1 MSRDT
6 EMDWILAKLK
16 RPEPA
21 AFVLAGAPGVGK
33 TRLAAEAAKSAAG
46 LGFTTAQAVA
56 SRAAAAIPFGPFAPF
71 LPEAG
76 YSPGDLLGLLRK
88 ASDAILERAGPDRR
102 LLLVVDDAQFL
113 DEGSAALVHQL
124 VQKGACSVLASL
136 RTPGPAPEPVTA
148 LWKDGL
154 AERIDLATW
163 GEPETEAVLSAFLG
177 GPVAIGSVRR
187 LWEVSQ
193 GNALYLR
200 ELLIGAVDSGA
211 LTETGGIWS
220 LSRPLTAPGRLVE
233 LDEALAVITD
243 PAPRLQLLGRLATI
257 KVFEPDLEGALAAA
271 APLLD
276 TRDNVMV
283 SRGAYVSSIA
293 LAMLG
298 RSEEAVPLAY
308 RGLESARRA
317 SGLVQL
323 PEAQLI
329 GAVFGHA
336 AGGHLEKAE
345 ADARTGYQA
354 CLAAGDKERM
364 ATHLL
369 LAGMVRIE
377 QGQLTRAS
385 KVFLDAASV
394 NREIHD
400 PAALRWCLA
409 GLASGGAPDLE
420 AAGHALE
427 ALGARLLAAEAYL

>member
-154 AERIDLATW
+154 AERIDLTTW
-163 GEPETEAVLSAFLG
+163 GEPETGDVAAATAV
-177 GPVAIGSVRR
+177 
-187 LWEVSQ
+187 
-193 GNALYLR
+193 
-200 ELLIGAVDSGA
+200 
-211 LTETGGIWS
+211 
-220 LSRPLTAPGRLVE
+220 
-233 LDEALAVITD
+233 LDEALGSRRACPRSD
-243 PAPRLQLLGRLATI
+243 RRLPARGRGVPGRGGGLPLRRLRPPRQR
-257 KVFEPDLEGALAAA
+257 PDQA
-271 APLLD
+271 
-276 TRDNVMV
+276 R
-283 SRGAYVSSIA
+283 RGARRPVRGREHPGPIVRHANRAPDQTRAGSRRH
-293 LAMLG
+293 G
-298 RSEEAVPLAY
+298 RS
-308 RGLESARRA
+308 RR
-317 SGLVQL
+317 
-323 PEAQLI
+323 I
-329 GAVFGHA
+329 
-336 AGGHLEKAE
+336 
-345 ADARTGYQA
+345 
-354 CLAAGDKERM
+354 
-364 ATHLL
+364 
-369 LAGMVRIE
+369 
-377 QGQLTRAS
+377 
-385 KVFLDAASV
+385 
-394 NREIHD
+394 
-400 PAALRWCLA
+400 
-409 GLASGGAPDLE
+409 
-420 AAGHALE
+420 
-427 ALGARLLAAEAYL
+427 